1 MQDIRTRQLSLGG
14 AGMRGVVG
22 PGLTPAAACD
32 FAAAFATLDPQGP
45 VLVGVDPRVSSEMLR
60 CAVVSSLTGSGCE
73 VIDGG
78 VLTAGMMN
86 LLIPHLKA
94 GGGILITGGH
104 QSAGWNALIPLGAD
118 GSYFEPLRQR
128 ELFDVYHER
137 RFRYVPAS
145 AIKPATPLAPAAVD
159 AYWEFLA
166 ANLNV
171 EAIAAADLRV
181 VCDFCNGSGAAYATR
196 FAELLGIR
204 LVAVNDS
211 VSGVIPRDPE
221 PRPRSE
227 SPIRSIIAP
236 LGAAAGLVFN
246 RDLSRMG
253 VVTDT
258 GEPLS
263 EELTFPLAAD
273 YLLERYPKGS
283 RVVTNI
289 CSTRAL
295 DDIVA
300 RHGCILEKS
309 KVGQANVIDL
319 VRALGAVAGGE
330 GSGSFTFGPQRGF
343 DGFLMA
349 GLLLEA
355 IAVRKKPLSGQLQ
368 ELPRYHIVKQTIP
381 YNSPHAYQ
389 QLRQLRLEFG
399 EEVECSDLDG
409 LRFDWPDG
417 FLSLR
422 LSTTD
427 ALLRLI
433 SESKNPELAAER
445 AWRARLIWERLG
457 I

>member
-78 VLTAGMMN
+78 VLTAGMMHF
-86 LLIPHLKA
+86 LIPHLKA

-236 LGAAAGLVFN
+236 LGA
-246 RDLSRMG
+246 
-253 VVTDT
+253 
-258 GEPLS
+258 
-263 EELTFPLAAD
+263 
-273 YLLERYPKGS
+273 
-283 RVVTNI
+283 
-289 CSTRAL
+289 
-295 DDIVA
+295 
-300 RHGCILEKS
+300 
-309 KVGQANVIDL
+309 
-319 VRALGAVAGGE
+319 VAGGE